1 MDIVRKSA
9 FEERP
14 RLKLQPL
21 EQSNGAV
28 PAGSLII
35 SDVFSSTES
44 HGVDVAK
51 AAWNLGFQG
60 PIFYQQAV
68 SEPLAP
74 LLEHQQSIKRLEKPN
89 LERDAAASA
98 LHRFVAGP
106 PLHML
111 LSATDEV
118 DRATESGARNSV
130 LNLSSGTSKA
140 QVTSLLHQHA
150 LKGDEPVNF
159 TANLANLFQLNFEE
173 LAQGNLQEHARLQ
186 QSLID
191 FVDASWNQESRIEE
205 QRGAFQQAVRRFER
219 SHNSVVI
226 AAGNEGLVEPTLEM
240 QSRADL
246 KVPVDFE
253 QNVLE
258 SPDAS
263 HVGATIILDG
273 KEAPARYSSSW
284 PGVAFYVSGDEVP
297 GVEFDDSKGLGKS
310 GSSLAAPRVGSLMA
324 EIHRRHPEY
333 SSLEVETTIARQF
346 ASNAD
351 LMIDVD
357 KARDFLLQHR

>member
-1 MDIVRKSA
+1 MDILRKSA
-9 FEERP
+9 FEEKP
-14 RLKLQPL
+14 RLKLKPL
-21 EQSNGAV
+21 EQSSGAV

-35 SDVFSSTES
+35 SDVFSSSES

-74 LLEHQQSIKRLEKPN
+74 LLEHQQAIKRLEKPS
-89 LERDAAASA
+89 LERDAVGSA

-118 DRATESGARNSV
+118 DRATQSGARNSV
-130 LNLSSGTSKA
+130 LNLSSGMSKA

-150 LKGDEPVNF
+150 LKGEEPLNF
-159 TANLANLFQLNFEE
+159 TANLANFFQLDFEQ
-173 LAQGNLQEHARLQ
+173 LAQGNRQEHARLQ

-191 FVDASWNQESRIEE
+191 FVDARWNQESRIEE

-246 KVPVDFE
+246 QVPVDFE

-258 SPDAS
+258 SPDVT

-284 PGVAFYVSGDEVP
+284 PGVEFYVSGDEVP
-297 GVEFDDSKGLGKS
+297 GMEFDDSKGLGKS
-310 GSSLAAPRVGSLMA
+310 GSSLASPRVGSLMA

-333 SSLEVETTIARQF
+333 SSLEVEKTLSQQF

-351 LMIDVD
+351 MMIDAD
-357 KARDFLLQHR
+357 KARDFLLQDH